1 MLLTV
6 YLYCI
11 DLMAQG
17 SLQHHH
23 LKRSLYEIDGTFATD
38 DV

>member
-1 MLLTV
+1 MLLIV

-11 DLMAQG
+11 DLMAKG
-17 SLQHHH
+17 YLQHPY
-23 LKRSLYEIDGTFATD
+23 LKRSPYEIDGRFATD

>member
-1 MLLTV
+1 MLLIV
-6 YLYCI
+6 YLYFI

-23 LKRSLYEIDGTFATD
+23 LKKSLYEIDGRFATD